1 MPHSLALGAN
11 SVIMHFARLCLAVL
25 AAAMLALP
33 ALASPAW
40 AACEPARLAAKYPS
54 LKGVTV
60 KIGQDGESPP
70 FSTRDP
76 KDFSKLIGLDADLAR
91 AVFACAGIP
100 VTFITGSW
108 SGLIPAT
115 MAGQIDVM
123 WDTLLYTPERAK
135 RLDFVVY
142 MGAVTGVMV
151 PKGNP
156 KKLKGL
162 ADLCGLKVTAGLGTT
177 QEAQLREVAATCK
190 TEGKAALE
198 IITAPDIPSGIRL
211 VQNGR
216 ADAFSTNKALVS
228 AMAEKMPGVFDFAF
242 EIQTGAKIAAGV
254 AKNRPELRQ
263 VILDGLTAL
272 AADGRMKKIFEDNR
286 VDASAARTPE
296 ILTD

>member
-1 MPHSLALGAN
+1 MQFPRFSLCA
-11 SVIMHFARLCLAVL
+11 LAVVML
-25 AAAMLALP
+25 AA
-33 ALASPAW
+33 PAW
-40 AACEPARLAAKYPS
+40 AACEPERLAVKYPS
-54 LKGVTV
+54 LKGVTIKV
-60 KIGQDGESPP
+60 GQDGESPP
-70 FSTRDP
+70 FSQRDP

-91 AVFACAGIP
+91 AVFGCAGIP
-100 VTFITGSW
+100 VTFVTGSW

-142 MGAVTGVMV
+142 MGAVTGVMA

-156 KKLKGL
+156 KKLRAL
-162 ADLCGLKVTAGLGTT
+162 SDLCGLKVTAGLGTT
-177 QEAQLREVAATCK
+177 QEAQLREAAVACK
-190 TEGKAALE
+190 ADGKAAID

-216 ADAFSTNKALVS
+216 ADAFSTNKALVG

-242 EIQTGAKIAAGV
+242 EIQTGAKIAAGL

-263 VILDGLTAL
+263 AILDGLSAIT
-272 AADGRMKKIFEDNR
+272 ADGRIKKIFADNR
-286 VDASAARTPE
+286 VDISAARTPE
-296 ILTD
+296 ILSE

>member
-1 MPHSLALGAN
+1 
-11 SVIMHFARLCLAVL
+11 MHFARLCLCVL
-25 AAAMLALP
+25 AIALLTAP
-33 ALASPAW
+33 AR
-40 AACEPARLAAKYPS
+40 AACEPEKLAAKYPS

-60 KIGQDGESPP
+60 KVGQDGESPP

-76 KDFSKLIGLDADLAR
+76 KDFSKLVGLDADLAR
-91 AVFACAGIP
+91 AVFGCAGIP
-100 VTFITGSW
+100 VTFVTGSW

-156 KKLKGL
+156 RKLASL
-162 ADLCGLKVTAGLGTT
+162 EDLCGLKVTAGLGTT
-177 QEAQLREVAATCK
+177 QEVQLREASTACRSA
-190 TEGKAALE
+190 GKAAIDIL
-198 IITAPDIPSGIRL
+198 TAPDIPSGIRL

-216 ADAFSTNKALVS
+216 ADAFSTNKALVG

-263 VILDGLTAL
+263 VILDGLNAL
-272 AADGRMKKIFEDNR
+272 TADGRLKKIFADNR
-286 VDASAARTPE
+286 VDVSAARPPE
-296 ILTD
+296 VLTE

>member
-1 MPHSLALGAN
+1 
-11 SVIMHFARLCLAVL
+11 MHLTGRFLWACCFLWGCAQASIVS
-25 AAAMLALP
+25 AAEP
-33 ALASPAW
+33 
-40 AACEPARLAAKYPS
+40 ACEPARLAAKYPS
-54 LKGVTV
+54 LKGTTIKV
-60 KIGQDGESPP
+60 GQDGESPP

-100 VTFITGSW
+100 VTFVTGSW

-142 MGAVTGVMV
+142 MGAVTGVMA

-156 KKLKGL
+156 KNLKSLG
-162 ADLCGLKVTAGLGTT
+162 DLCGLKVTAGLGTT
-177 QEAQLREVAATCK
+177 QEAQLREASGACAAA
-190 TEGKAALE
+190 GKAAID

-228 AMAEKMPGVFDFAF
+228 AMAEKMPGQFDFAF

-263 VILDGLTAL
+263 VILDGLKAL

-286 VDASAARTPE
+286 VDYTAARPPE
-296 ILTD
+296 VLTE